1 VVALSPDPG
10 RQDRNPTPFLRAFAL
25 TGGGVIFV
33 VVVLALTVSGAD
45 RAAYLAGRYSAGF
58 IFGGIAV
65 GVWARLARRR
75 WGWPSYVWRFALI
88 SFAFTLF
95 GLIGAAAETI
105 ASRVV
110 TAAEKQGLAIG
121 PDSIRHPTFGF
132 AFPNPGPGFTRDSAL
147 QQRLNAVLKEQP
159 GVFGWVLRDTLHPQ
173 VVLVMVAKFSDVEG
187 RHFGEFVKGMRS
199 TAGTSANLVML
210 EDSLFG
216 TGAGSEY
223 RMAAQVSNGMF
234 MHIRCRISG
243 QGRNRT
249 AIVCLQTSS
258 AERDGLEWVR
268 RGLTVRPVERS

>member
-1 VVALSPDPG
+1 VAALSPDPG
-10 RQDRNPTPFLRAFAL
+10 WQDRNPTPFLRAFAL
-25 TGGGVIFV
+25 TGGV
-33 VVVLALTVSGAD
+33 VVFIAVIAALTVSGAG
-45 RAAYLAGRYSAGF
+45 RAGYVTGRYSAGF
-58 IFGGIAV
+58 ILGGIVV
-65 GVWARLARRR
+65 GVWARLARRP
-75 WGWPSYVWRFALI
+75 WGWPSYLWRFALV
-88 SFAFTLF
+88 SFVFTLF

-110 TAAEKQGLAIG
+110 TASEKQGLAIG

-147 QQRLNAVLKEQP
+147 QQRLNAVLNEQP

-173 VVLVMVAKFSDVEG
+173 IVLVMVAKFSDVEG

-234 MHIRCRISG
+234 MHIRCRISA

-249 AIVCLQTSS
+249 AIVCLQTTS

-268 RGLTVRPVERS
+268 RGLTVRPVERL